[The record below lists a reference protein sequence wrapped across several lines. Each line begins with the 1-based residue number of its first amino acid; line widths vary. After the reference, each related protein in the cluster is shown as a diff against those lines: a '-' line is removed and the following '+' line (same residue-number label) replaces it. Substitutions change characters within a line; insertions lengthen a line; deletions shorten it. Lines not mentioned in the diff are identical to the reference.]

1 MKSRMNGRTIFLTMA
16 LVLIFAIGAVAQ
28 STVSQ
33 KVTFLVD
40 GKIGTEMVKKGTYK
54 VNYTDAET
62 GTIEI
67 KVGSKVLAIP
77 FTKRQNDIE
86 SNSDRVTYKQQDDG
100 SRTIATITPRGK
112 NFTLVLAG
120 SETAVVIKK

>member
-1 MKSRMNGRTIFLTMA
+1 MA
-16 LVLIFAIGAVAQ
+16 LALIFAISAVAQ

-112 NFTLVLAG
+112 NFTLVLDG

>member
-1 MKSRMNGRTIFLTMA
+1 MKSRMNGRTIILTMA
-16 LVLIFAIGAVAQ
+16 LALTFAIGAVAQ

-112 NFTLVLAG
+112 NFTLVLDG

>member
-1 MKSRMNGRTIFLTMA
+1 MKSRMNGRTIILSMA
-16 LVLIFAIGAVAQ
+16 IAAILVVSALGQ

-40 GKIGTEMVKKGTYK
+40 GKIGTEVVKKGTYK

-77 FTKRQNDIE
+77 FIRRQSEIE
-86 SNSDRVTYKQQDDG
+86 SNSDRVTYKQLDDG
-100 SRTIATITPRGK
+100 SRSIATITPRGK
-112 NFTLVLAG
+112 NFTLVLDG

>member
-1 MKSRMNGRTIFLTMA
+1 MKSRMNGRTIILTMA
-16 LVLIFAIGAVAQ
+16 LALIFAIGAVAQ

-112 NFTLVLAG
+112 NFTLVLDG